1 MYNRE
6 PGLNFEEYVSQ
17 LCTINLLLLVLSTC
31 KAIAPIIPY
40 KIHSKEAAFKSL
52 TDPSR
57 ESQFLELEIQSEHS
71 LHIPRNNCLQS
82 A

>member
-17 LCTINLLLLVLSTC
+17 LCTINLLLLSTC
-31 KAIAPIIPY
+31 KAIAFIIPY

-52 TDPSR
+52 TDPSQ
-57 ESQFLELEIQSEHS
+57 ESQFLELEIRSEHS